1 MASAAVTRELWAKSA
16 LKDGLEKF
24 YAAVHESATRK
35 EAEKVSLPCSRV
47 GTVRRGRMQVAFML
61 AKEKATLARE
71 ALEESA
77 RERDETLEEA
87 LGDAVPQT
95 PLRTV
100 R

>member
-1 MASAAVTRELWAKSA
+1 
-16 LKDGLEKF
+16 
-24 YAAVHESATRK
+24 
-35 EAEKVSLPCSRV
+35 
-47 GTVRRGRMQVAFML
+47 MQVAFML